1 MSDISTTIEGETPDT
16 RYRPAGV
23 IGRGGMATVFRAW
36 DEAAEMDVALKVLHE
51 HLAGDDA
58 IVEAFEREAAMM
70 QSLDHPS
77 VVRVFGMTQVDG
89 RRAIA
94 MELCESDDLAD
105 RLSSRGQFDE
115 QEAVDIA
122 VAILE
127 ALSAVHD
134 RGMVHRDIK
143 PHNVLFDEEGQAKLI
158 DFGIGQAEELMAA
171 DEAGHLGTVEYMA
184 PERIDG
190 LAVDARS
197 DIYSVGVLLFELLCG
212 HVPYRAESASA
223 VFRMHREAEVADP
236 KIFCSDISERT
247 RRAVMCALSKH
258 PEERFDSAEAMSA
271 ALRGEG
277 EPPEPMPPHPDWRAL
292 VEHVR
297 GDRDMAAPIEQ
308 EGHEWVVYIPV
319 REFAGDGDVLA
330 MSIPPIRDA
339 IYEHIPYDARRKK
352 ASPSVDLESWRL
364 FDHYG
369 LARGLSREGV
379 DRILDSLGKAR
390 SLARYAKR
398 PRTKREPAGWLR
410 LATHP
415 FVAPIVLGVLA
426 VAAVFGVL
434 AGVNGASA
442 LDAAIYV
449 ASWAVA
455 GVALTV
461 FLNMEFLREWWLSR
475 VSHSFLLDFGRPLSP
490 PDVGFGLDRHDVEL
504 LDAIDSPR
512 IAASFERAVEMALHL
527 DEFVD
532 DDRRRRRLSELVDD
546 VRRLAR
552 QIARAEDEVAAVRP
566 GELASRIRQLDRR
579 LADEEDSHRA
589 QSLIDQKEKLRRQLT
604 DRDHSQQR
612 LQTLAQRLHELSTR
626 LERLAQRTRPPDD
639 ATADDQPVILDLDAE
654 LASFDFDK
662 LEHAEVSE
670 PRASAGRTSRDH

>member
-1 MSDISTTIEGETPDT
+1 VSDVSTTSAGEASHT
-16 RYRPAGV
+16 RYQPAGI
-23 IGRGGMATVFRAW
+23 IGRGGMATVYRAW

-51 HLAGDDA
+51 HLADDEA

-94 MELCESDDLAD
+94 MELCEPDDLAD
-105 RLSSRGQFDE
+105 RLDSRGRLDE

-122 VAILE
+122 VAILD
-127 ALSAVHD
+127 ALAVVHD

-143 PHNVLFDEEGQAKLI
+143 PHNVLFDEDGQAKLI

-197 DIYSVGVLLFELLCG
+197 DIYSVGVVLFELLCG

-223 VFRMHREAEVADP
+223 VIRMHREAQVADP
-236 KIFCSDISERT
+236 KVFAPDISERT
-247 RRAVMCALSKH
+247 RRAVMCALEKH
-258 PEERFDSAEAMSA
+258 PEERFDNAEAMSA

-277 EPPEPMPPHPDWRAL
+277 DPREPMPPHRDWRAL
-292 VEHVR
+292 VAHVHD
-297 GDRDMAAPIEQ
+297 DREMIAPIEE

-319 REFAGDGDVLA
+319 HDIAGGGDMLD
-330 MSIPPIRDA
+330 MSLPPILDA
-339 IYEHIPYDARRKK
+339 IHDYIPYYARGRD
-352 ASPSVDLESWRL
+352 ASPSDDLRNWWV
-364 FDHYG
+364 FNHNG
-369 LARGLSREGV
+369 LARGLSREGR
-379 DRILDSLGKAR
+379 DRFLDSLGKAR
-390 SLARYAKR
+390 SLARFAKR
-398 PRTKREPAGWLR
+398 TRTRRESPVWLR

-415 FVAPIVLGVLA
+415 FVAPAVLVTLVVVATLGFSAAVTGA
-426 VAAVFGVL
+426 VPFAGAVFVAAWAI
-434 AGVNGASA
+434 AGALLTMLVN
-442 LDAAIYV
+442 LQFIK
-449 ASWAVA
+449 
-455 GVALTV
+455 
-461 FLNMEFLREWWLSR
+461 EWWLSR
-475 VSHSFLLDFGRPLSP
+475 VSHNFLLDFGRRLPA
-490 PDVGFGLDRHDVEL
+490 PDVGLDLDRHDVEL

-527 DEFVD
+527 DGFVD
-532 DDRRRRRLSELVDD
+532 DDRRRGRLSELVDD

-566 GELASRIRQLDRR
+566 GELASRIRHLDRR
-579 LADEEDSHRA
+579 LADEDDADRA
-589 QSLIDQKEKLRRQLT
+589 QSLIDQKEDLRRQLT
-604 DRDHSQQR
+604 DRDQSQQR

-626 LERLAQRTRPPDD
+626 LERLAQRTRTRDND
-639 ATADDQPVILDLDAE
+639 ATADDQPVVLDLDAE
-654 LASFDFDK
+654 LAAFNLDDPVQVEAYK
-662 LEHAEVSE
+662 VEQAVIE
-670 PRASAGRTSRDH
+670 